1 MGVGGQAGYG
11 RARFLGMPV
20 YEVFIDGKP
29 RRIEVTR
36 NGQNLFSVKVDDK
49 PARELSVDKFETGKV
64 FSIKMDGRSYNVEL
78 PRIEWGKILPL
89 KVEEATFKAELKNQT
104 RKTVP
109 STFEPVEPA
118 PTKRNGLSKQA
129 IPGAVVAPM
138 TGKVVSVRVR
148 QGDQVKAGQTLC
160 VIEAMKMENEIAAVK
175 AGVVKEVLVI
185 EGSPVNEG
193 EALFVVG

>member
-1 MGVGGQAGYG
+1 
-11 RARFLGMPV
+11 MPA

-29 RRIEVTR
+29 RKIEVTR
-36 NGQNLFSVKVDDK
+36 NGQNMFTAKVDDK
-49 PARELSVDKFETGKV
+49 PVKIELPVDKFEAGRV
-64 FSIKMDGRSYNVEL
+64 FSIKLDGRNYNVEL

-89 KVEEATFKAELKNQT
+89 KVEEATFKAELKTQT
-104 RKTVP
+104 RKTALP
-109 STFEPVEPA
+109 TFEPVEAA
-118 PTKRNGLSKQA
+118 PTKRNGLNKQA
-129 IPGAVVAPM
+129 VPGAVVAPM
-138 TGKVVSVRVR
+138 TGKVVSVRVK

-160 VIEAMKMENEIAAVK
+160 VIEAMKMENEIAAAK